1 MAARSSSSSPRP
13 YQLIVFGASG
23 FTGRFVVE
31 EVARSSAEVPGG
43 KLTWAIAG
51 RSRDKLEKVLQETA
65 DQLGTYTVLT

>member
-1 MAARSSSSSPRP
+1 MAAHGSSSSSRP

-43 KLTWAIAG
+43 DLIWAIAG
-51 RSRDKLEKVLQETA
+51 RSRDKLEKVLQEA
-65 DQLGTYTVLT
+65 AQQLGTVLS